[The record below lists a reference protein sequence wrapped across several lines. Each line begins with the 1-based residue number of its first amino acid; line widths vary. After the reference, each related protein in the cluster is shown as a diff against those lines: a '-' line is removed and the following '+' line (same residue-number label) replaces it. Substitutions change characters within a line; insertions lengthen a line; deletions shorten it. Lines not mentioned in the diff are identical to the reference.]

1 MNRVNKFQYKQ
12 IWGNSLMV
20 KVDLPVNEVKL
31 EFDMEGIFFIL
42 LRYFR
47 KYIDWTKDKCKQMKF
62 DPITVY
68 CPKYFRQFICIF
80 HFIYY
85 PLPQLGG

>member
-31 EFDMEGIFFIL
+31 EFDMEGIFII

-47 KYIDWTKDKCKQMKF
+47 KFTDWTKDKCKQMKF
-62 DPITVY
+62 DI
-68 CPKYFRQFICIF
+68 
-80 HFIYY
+80 
-85 PLPQLGG
+85 